1 MKLLRNYPSLYEIGR
16 NFQRKYVSK
25 FNLDNFQINNNQVIN
40 NNDLPEYK
48 FKKGILSKGTIQ
60 EKTSQMDDIME
71 KEINNW
77 TRSHGGNWNSH
88 QFNISDKT
96 R

>member
-25 FNLDNFQINNNQVIN
+25 FSLDNFQINNNQVIN

-48 FKKGILSKGTIQ
+48 FKKGY
-60 EKTSQMDDIME
+60 
-71 KEINNW
+71 
-77 TRSHGGNWNSH
+77 
-88 QFNISDKT
+88 
-96 R
+96 

>member
-25 FNLDNFQINNNQVIN
+25 FSLDNFQINNNQVIN

-48 FKKGILSKGTIQ
+48 FKKGLLSEGIIQ
-60 EKTSQMDDIME
+60 KKISEMTDIM
-71 KEINNW
+71 KK
-77 TRSHGGNWNSH
+77 R
-88 QFNISDKT
+88 
-96 R
+96 